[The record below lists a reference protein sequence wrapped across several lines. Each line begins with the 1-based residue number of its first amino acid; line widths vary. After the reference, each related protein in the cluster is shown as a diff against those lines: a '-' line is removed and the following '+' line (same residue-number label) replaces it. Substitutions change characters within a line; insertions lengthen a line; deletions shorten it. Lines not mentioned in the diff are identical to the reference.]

1 MRIGTVGPIQLYSS
15 PGARRSIRHIHD
27 KVLFQGGA
35 SHICSGLECVLID
48 LEVLGDGAAVVAFSL
63 DRHRR
68 RANVHIVAVRKR
80 VIRTFLQHRASCHNR
95 RLRLLRAAGISPVG
109 NTGLHDC
116 GVQPNGCI
124 RKRDQA
130 AIHALS
136 GFAIHVLDI
145 RDSVITDRVARING
159 NAITAVNANVANVTQ
174 ASIRAFP
181 KHDVAR
187 TCVLFTNR
195 SAVVVVQARRTRIV
209 GVDVHAANMV
219 IYPVHKA
226 RAVEATVTIQVL
238 ATPYIR
244 KADVLI
250 GVYEYIS
257 KRRRGIISRT
267 AHHQLRIRLVKLFF
281 ACEILNRG
289 FDMSLGIRRRLRG
302 IGARNRRRIT
312 RRGFSAFRRA
322 AGSRFGA
329 LSRRCF
335 ICSTRLRLR
344 FGIRCR
350 LRLRIRIYDFTLI
363 FSSFM
368 RCRSRPSYVVRA
380 ILVGVSDE
388 TLSKQGQRQRESGQ
402 NRYRLL

>member
-1 MRIGTVGPIQLYSS
+1 MDTGPR
-15 PGARRSIRHIHD
+15 ARRPIGHIHD
-27 KVLFQGGA
+27 KVAFQGRA
-35 SHICSGLECVLID
+35 SHICSGLECVLIN

-80 VIRTFLQHRASCHNR
+80 VIRTFPQHRASCYNR

-244 KADVLI
+244 KANVLI

-302 IGARNRRRIT
+302 ISTWNRRRIT
-312 RRGFSAFRRA
+312 RRGFCAFRRA

-335 ICSTRLRLR
+335 IYSAGLRLR
-344 FGIRCR
+344 FDIRRR
-350 LRLRIRIYDFTLI
+350 LRLKIRIYDFTLI
-363 FSSFM
+363 FSNFL
-368 RCRSRPSYVVRA
+368 RCRSRPSCVLRP
-380 ILVGVSDE
+380 ILIGVSDE
-388 TLSKQGQRQRESGQ
+388 TLSKQGQRQRESG
-402 NRYRLL
+402 